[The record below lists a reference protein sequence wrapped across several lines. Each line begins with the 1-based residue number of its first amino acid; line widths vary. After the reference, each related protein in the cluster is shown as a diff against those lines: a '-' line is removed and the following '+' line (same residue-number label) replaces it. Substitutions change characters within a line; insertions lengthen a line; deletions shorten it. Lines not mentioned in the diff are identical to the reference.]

1 MTWLKPLETMRFVV
15 TEYKRSPA
23 AFLKRVCE
31 CHLALVADGHDLV
44 PLASPAGVKWFI
56 LREELFPLFER
67 LIGQGIVPDA
77 GGDPVFLHHLK
88 ARHTVVR
95 EYLSAQVAAAIAEL
109 PSSDQVVVRS
119 RVVLQIE
126 ADDADDVH

>member
-1 MTWLKPLETMRFVV
+1 MRFVV

-31 CHLALVADGHDLV
+31 CHLALVADGHDFV

-77 GGDPVFLHHLK
+77 GGDPVFHHHLK

-95 EYLSAQVAAAIAEL
+95 EDLRPLVEAAIAKL

-119 RVVLQIE
+119 RVGLQIE
-126 ADDADDVH
+126 ADVH

>member
-1 MTWLKPLETMRFVV
+1 MLQNT
-15 TEYKRSPA
+15 KRSPA
-23 AFLKRVCE
+23 AFLERLCE
-31 CHLALVADGHDLV
+31 CRIALVADGHDLV

-95 EYLSAQVAAAIAEL
+95 EDLSPLVEAAIAKM